1 MSAIAADHPRH
12 TFPLKSSFVGVVV
25 MVGKVESS
33 STLPITKIVGDDCR
47 RRHVVCSHIICNGR

>member
-12 TFPLKSSFVGVVV
+12 TFPLKSSFFVGVVV

-33 STLPITKIVGDDCR
+33 STLQIIRVE
-47 RRHVVCSHIICNGR
+47 CSHMIFDDR